1 MDSYF
6 FTNEII
12 YEMFSKHL
20 CLQSVVVKLKLQ
32 PAHQLSLPFSTS
44 AGGLPLM
51 V

>member
-12 YEMFSKHL
+12 SEMFSKHL
-20 CLQSVVVKLKLQ
+20 CLQSIVVKLKLQ
-32 PAHQLSLPFSTS
+32 PALQLSLPFSTS